1 LSPATAIMFAQ
12 SVLLSLLAAV
22 SSVHGHGHVSQV
34 IANGVTYPGAIP
46 GNVASNSVGWAANN
60 LDNGFVEPNAAQTS
74 DIACHKGARAAT
86 NFVKVAAGQSVTLRW
101 NTWPDSHK
109 GPVID
114 YLAPFNTNA
123 GSLSFAKIAQ
133 QGLISGSNP
142 GRWAADNLI
151 TNGNSWTVTIPSSVA
166 PGQYVLR
173 HEIIALHSANN
184 ANGAQFY
191 PQCINIEVT
200 SGGST
205 RPSGSP
211 ATSFYRASDP
221 GVLFNLYTSFSSYS
235 IPGPSLFN
243 GGGSQPPVQQPPT
256 TQPPTNPGGGN
267 CAALFGQCGG
277 NGWSGP
283 TCCQS
288 GRCVASGEWY
298 SQCVN

>member
-1 LSPATAIMFAQ
+1 MFPK

-22 SSVHGHGHVSQV
+22 STVNGHGHVFQV
-34 IANGVTYPGAIP
+34 VAGGVTYPGAVP
-46 GNVASNSVGWAANN
+46 GNVPSNSVGWAANN
-60 LDNGFVEPNAAQTS
+60 LDNGFVEPNAAQS
-74 DIACHKGARAAT
+74 ADIACHKSARAAS
-86 NFVKVAAGQSVTLRW
+86 NFVKVAAGQSVTLKW
-101 NTWPDSHK
+101 NTWPESHK

-114 YLAPFNTNA
+114 YLAPFNSNA

-133 QGLISGSNP
+133 KGLISGSNP
-142 GRWAADNLI
+142 GRWAADDLI
-151 TNGNSWTVTIPSSVA
+151 SNGNSWSVTIPSSVA

-200 SGGST
+200 SGGSS
-205 RPSGSP
+205 RPSGSS
-211 ATSFYRASDP
+211 ATSFYRANDP
-221 GVLFNLYTSFSSYS
+221 GVLFNLYTSFSSYT
-235 IPGPSLFN
+235 IPGPGLF
-243 GGGSQPPVQQPPT
+243 GGGSQNPPQQPPP
-256 TQPPTNPGGGN
+256 TQNPNPPSNGN
-267 CAALFGQCGG
+267 CAALYAQCGG

-288 GRCVASGEWY
+288 GRCVASGDWY